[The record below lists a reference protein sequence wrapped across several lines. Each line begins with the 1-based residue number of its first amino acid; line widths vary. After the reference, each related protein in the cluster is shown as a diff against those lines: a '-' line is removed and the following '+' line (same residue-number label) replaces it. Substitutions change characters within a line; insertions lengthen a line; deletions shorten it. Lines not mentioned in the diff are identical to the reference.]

1 MHPAAFEWD
10 LHGRH
15 PLLLIVEG
23 AIKEGREGWREGV
36 KNGGRGR
43 EGVKNGGRRR
53 EGEKEGGKDGGMVRM
68 GGTKGGREDAL
79 KRCLS
84 PGCYSKM

>member
-23 AIKEGREGWREGV
+23 AKEEEREGWREGV
-36 KNGGRGR
+36 KNGGRG
-43 EGVKNGGRRR
+43 R

-79 KRCLS
+79 KGCLR